1 MPTGMRSG
9 AAATA
14 LLLLSMF
21 AYIITFTAST
31 PLVNFSVFPSWVSLP
46 NSQGQGTVG
55 LTVVYSSVPNAV
67 VLAVKVTV
75 LLPREVTNSTGG
87 STVTAFFTA
96 QNPIT
101 YDFDVHVG
109 DNVTN
114 PLVFKALLTFYVSY
128 NNKTVAETGEE
139 TFTLPYYGLVGVV
152 VTSSTSFVHFGF
164 NEVPIS
170 VVNNGTVELLNV
182 TLRAGGQTV
191 SVQRLGPHSELTTKV
206 TVYVPP
212 SNALS
217 IDLPVNL
224 TYRTPY
230 GSEVTLYKVLHF
242 IVLENYS
249 TVAVSYYDFLSPN
262 PHYLDVGENY
272 IEFNITNY
280 LGITVN
286 SSWLLVLEN
295 NSVIRAFF
303 INDWRPLQNVTVFVA
318 INASSPLYFGFE
330 LYNNG
335 RVYNLTSLWIPIMY
349 SPKLALNLTVVG
361 GKELLLITNELGVN
375 VTNVTVVG
383 PGVNVTYSVIEPGHT
398 VTVRLNLTNT
408 TPVYVKYTAMN
419 VTVTEHRLI
428 QLESPDLIVFYYAFK
443 SPNPH
448 VLLLTIGVINKGDV
462 PIYNAYLLL
471 NLNSTAAQLNP
482 YVIHIGALQPDQAF
496 YQAVGLYL
504 TSPLPKVVVIPA
516 QVVYND
522 GPDLMVKNYTLVV
535 NVYSI
540 YNYNNNPIVIL
551 LEYLSY
557 SIDGIPLIFIAAI
570 IALIIILLIPRRR
583 KRS

>member
-1 MPTGMRSG
+1 MRGG
-9 AAATA
+9 AAEVA
-14 LLLLSMF
+14 LLLLSVF
-21 AYIITFTAST
+21 AYTISVTAST
-31 PLVNFSVFPSWVSLP
+31 PLVSFSVFPSWVTPP
-46 NSQGQGTVG
+46 NPQGQGTVG
-55 LTVVYSSVPNAV
+55 LTVVYSAAPNAV
-67 VLAVKVTV
+67 VLAVKVDV
-75 LLPREVTNSTGG
+75 FLPRGVTNSTGG
-87 STVTAFFTA
+87 SSVTAFFTG
-96 QNPIT
+96 QTPVT
-101 YDFDVHVG
+101 YDFDVDVG

-114 PLVFKALLTFYVSY
+114 PLVFKAVLTFYVSY
-128 NNKTVAETGEE
+128 GNRTVVETGEE
-139 TFTLPYYGLVGVV
+139 TFTLPYYGRVGAAI
-152 VTSSTSFVHFGF
+152 TSSTPFVHFGF
-164 NEVPIS
+164 NEVPLT
-170 VVNNGTVELLNV
+170 VVNNGTIELLNV

-191 SVQRLGPHSELTTKV
+191 SVERLGPHSEFTTRV

-212 SNALS
+212 SDALGF
-217 IDLPVNL
+217 DLPVNL

-230 GSEVTLYKVLHF
+230 GTEATLYEVLHF
-242 IVLENYS
+242 VVLENYS

-280 LGITVN
+280 LGVTVN

-295 NSVIRAFF
+295 NSVIRAYFV
-303 INDWRPLQNVTVFVA
+303 NDWRPLQNVTVFVA
-318 INASSPLYFGFE
+318 INTSSPLYFGFE
-330 LYNNG
+330 LYNDG
-335 RVYNLTSLWIPIMY
+335 RVYNLTSLWIPIIY
-349 SPKLALNLTVVG
+349 SPKLALNLTVAG
-361 GKELLLITNELGVN
+361 GKELLEVMNDLTVN
-375 VTNVTVVG
+375 VTNVTIVG

-398 VTVRLNLTNT
+398 VTVKLNQTNS
-408 TPVYVKYTAMN
+408 TPIYVKYTAMN
-419 VTVTEHRLI
+419 VTVTEYRLI
-428 QLESPDLIVFYYAFK
+428 QLESPDLVVYYYAFK
-443 SPNPH
+443 STDPH
-448 VLLLTIGVINKGDV
+448 VLLLTVGVINKGDV

-482 YVIHIGALQPDQAF
+482 YVIHIGALQPNQAF
-496 YQAVGLYL
+496 YQAVGLYM

-557 SIDGIPLIFIAAI
+557 SVDGIPLIFIAAI
-570 IALIIILLIPRRR
+570 VALIIILLIPRRR